1 MSLAFLHP
9 EFFFWMVPPV
19 LMLFYFWQTQKPL
32 QSHWLGEKVLE
43 KLRAPET
50 TMGLKARN
58 RLFLIAALALIGAMA
73 QPVAIDKET
82 SFTSAAEVV
91 LLIETGNGDSESFG
105 RMKTLG
111 SELIGS
117 LSGEEI
123 AVLAFDTQ
131 VYRVAPMSNDG
142 TLLAHLVR
150 HLPRTARES
159 DPSAAI
165 SKLYPTVKADALIV
179 VARSFDRKVSVPFV
193 LLNERSDIEPIAQA
207 IKRLK
212 EAKRLKHHVPL
223 FFYPLGLAMLLIWI
237 ALSSMSARRSITV
250 AALIGIMGMSETPVQ
265 ADMFDFRTLHEAN
278 RAYEAGEYARSADLF
293 GQYQRNHDSAQVRYN
308 RANALY
314 KARRYKQAE
323 YWYKRVYTDDP
334 VLEARRRFNLE
345 QARLQ
350 IQIQHR
356 RSGDD
361 PSNSSDSETSKE
373 EMKTDAKPL
382 GGFKTRLYPY

>member
-1 MSLAFLHP
+1 MSFAFLHP

-58 RLFLIAALALIGAMA
+58 RLFLIAALALIAAMA

-82 SFTSAAEVV
+82 AFTSAAEVV
-91 LLIETGNGDSESFG
+91 LLIETGSGDPESFE

-142 TLLAHLVR
+142 TLLAYLVR
-150 HLPRTARES
+150 HLPRTAHES
-159 DPSAAI
+159 DLSAVISNVRPTIKGDTAI
-165 SKLYPTVKADALIV
+165 IVIGAFASKVPA
-179 VARSFDRKVSVPFV
+179 PFV
-193 LLNERSDIEPIAQA
+193 VLDERSDIQPIVQE

-212 EAKRLKHHVPL
+212 EAKQLKHHVPL
-223 FFYPLGLAMLLIWI
+223 FFYPLALAMLLIWI
-237 ALSSMSARRSITV
+237 ALSSMSARRSVTV
-250 AALIGIMGMSETPVQ
+250 AALIGIMGMSETPVR
-265 ADMFDFRTLHEAN
+265 ADMFDFRTLQEAN
-278 RAYEAGEYARSADLF
+278 RAYEAGEYAKSADLF
-293 GQYQRNHDSAQVRYN
+293 GRYQRNHDSAQVRYN

-314 KARRYKQAE
+314 KAQRYKQAE

-345 QARLQ
+345 QARVQ
-350 IQIQHR
+350 IEMQRR

-361 PSNSSDSETSKE
+361 PLNPSDSETPKE
-373 EMKTDAKPL
+373 EIKTEAKPL

>member
-1 MSLAFLHP
+1 MSFAFLHP

-19 LMLFYFWQTQKPL
+19 LILFYFWQTQKPL

-50 TMGLKARN
+50 TMGVKARN
-58 RLFLIAALALIGAMA
+58 RLFMVAALALIAAMA
-73 QPVAIDKET
+73 QPIAVDKET
-82 SFTSAAEVV
+82 AFTSAAKVV
-91 LLIETGNGDSESFG
+91 LLIETGNGDPESFE

-159 DPSAAI
+159 DPSAVI
-165 SKLYPTVKADALIV
+165 STLYPTLQTDALIV
-179 VARSFDRKVSVPFV
+179 VAEAIESKISVPYV
-193 LLNERSDIEPIAQA
+193 LLDERSDIQPIAQA

-212 EAKRLKHHVPL
+212 EANRLKHHVPL

-237 ALSSMSARRSITV
+237 ALSSMSARRSVTV
-250 AALIGIMGMSETPVQ
+250 AALIGIMGMSETAVR

-278 RAYEAGEYARSADLF
+278 RAYEAGEYAKSADLF
-293 GQYQRNHDSAQVRYN
+293 GEYQRNHDSAQVRYN

-334 VLEARRRFNLE
+334 VLEARRSFNLE

-350 IQIQHR
+350 IDIQGR
-356 RSGDD
+356 RSGKN
-361 PSNSSDSETSKE
+361 PSKSSDLEKRKE
-373 EMKTDAKPL
+373 EMKTEAKPL
-382 GGFKTRLYPY
+382 GGFTTRLYPY